1 MSTIV
6 HISDLHFGREVSK
19 VLASLLKHISRIQP
33 DIIIISGD
41 LTQRAKQREF
51 RIARDFLAQLKYPYL
66 IVPGNHDIS
75 TFRLFERFFYPWKK
89 WRQYVSTELE
99 PVIHA
104 DEFVVVG
111 VNTAR
116 RFGWYLD
123 WSRGRI
129 SPSQT
134 QRVVKELEKV
144 SNDRLRLMVAHHP
157 FWLPAAYEYRH
168 LIGRR
173 DQALQ
178 VLQQGGVDIILS
190 GHIHLTYS
198 KLEQGVIIS
207 HSGTTISDRLIPH
220 HPNSF
225 NVITGNRAELSLQC
239 MEFDGVAF
247 QPTTL
252 SHFTRSHRCWQQA

>member
-1 MSTIV
+1 MSTFV
-6 HISDLHFGREVSK
+6 HISDLHFGREVPK
-19 VLASLLKHISRIQP
+19 VLASLLEQITRIRP

-41 LTQRAKQREF
+41 LTQRAKHSEF
-51 RIARDFLAQLKYPYL
+51 CIAKDFLEQLEYPYL
-66 IVPGNHDIS
+66 IVPGNHDIT
-75 TFRLFERFFYPWKK
+75 TFRVFERFFYPWKK
-89 WRQYVSTELE
+89 WRQYISTELE
-99 PVIHA
+99 PASHT

-134 QRVVKELEKV
+134 QRVMHELEQTPD
-144 SNDRLRLMVAHHP
+144 SSLRLLVAHHP

-178 VLQQGGVDIILS
+178 ALQQAGVDIILS

-198 KLEQGVIIS
+198 KLKQGVIIS
-207 HSGTTISDRLIPH
+207 HSGTTISNRLIPH

-225 NVITGNRAELSLQC
+225 NVIRGNRVELSLQC
-239 MEFDGVAF
+239 MEFDGVKF
-247 QPTTL
+247 QPTKL
-252 SHFTRSHRCWQQA
+252 SHFVRSDSGWQQT